1 MVVHHSYDDILALVP
16 SLKGLLAVTI
26 SVGYR
31 MDLLFILS
39 GFLISYAYIS
49 PRQGLTLQAYGRML
63 RARLS
68 RIYPNYL
75 VIYILTVI
83 GAILCKRLGIGS
95 LGDYPFKAIPVRLA
109 MLQCWPFFTWAMR
122 HWTGPLWFI
131 SAIVFA
137 YLFAFPCAWQL
148 VRKPRSPWTLL
159 FWAFAPPA
167 LASAASR
174 IPSLHEFHIV
184 LRSCGGFLSGS
195 ALFALYFNGSAVIR
209 AAQKHLDKTVVL
221 FVAASALLPVLPS
234 IAERQLVS
242 LLLLLAAPILMAGL
256 TGGSSLTARLL
267 SIRPLAWLASFSYA
281 IYLTHY
287 LDEAFLHAV
296 LPTGRF
302 VNSPFPM
309 KCLVAAV
316 YVIVILTSAM
326 ALHRL
331 VEVPCAK
338 ALKTFSFT
346 RWSSIFKKG
355 EGSACPQ
362 EARVLA
368 KRNS

>member
-49 PRQGLTLQAYGRML
+49 PRQGLTLQAYGRIL

-68 RIYPNYL
+68 RIYPSYL

-167 LASAASR
+167 R
-174 IPSLHEFHIV
+174 PQ
-184 LRSCGGFLSGS
+184 R
-195 ALFALYFNGSAVIR
+195 ALVARYRL
-209 AAQKHLDKTVVL
+209 AAQPRRPVHQQHGFGVIGDLLQVDQHRMIDRIKVL
-221 FVAASALLPVLPS
+221 AGRLAQGLTAGKNGQGQGRR
-234 IAERQLVS
+234 ERQC
-242 LLLLLAAPILMAGL
+242 
-256 TGGSSLTARLL
+256 
-267 SIRPLAWLASFSYA
+267 
-281 IYLTHY
+281 HQ
-287 LDEAFLHAV
+287 HA
-296 LPTGRF
+296 
-302 VNSPFPM
+302 
-309 KCLVAAV
+309 
-316 YVIVILTSAM
+316 
-326 ALHRL
+326 
-331 VEVPCAK
+331 
-338 ALKTFSFT
+338 
-346 RWSSIFKKG
+346 
-355 EGSACPQ
+355 
-362 EARVLA
+362 
-368 KRNS
+368 